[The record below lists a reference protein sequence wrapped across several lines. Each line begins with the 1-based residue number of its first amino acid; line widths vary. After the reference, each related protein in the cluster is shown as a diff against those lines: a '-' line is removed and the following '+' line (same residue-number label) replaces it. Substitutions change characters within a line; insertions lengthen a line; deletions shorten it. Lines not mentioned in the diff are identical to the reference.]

1 MHFKTGMNTKEF
13 TPQDE
18 EILRENMKRCSP
30 ETVEAAIAFRKTG
43 DVSKIN
49 AIVLGI
55 LERFADP
62 SMRGKLKDPSDDMV
76 LAQELGLDSLTMMEV
91 VLMVEDSIGISIDTE
106 EAMKLKTFGDIK
118 NYINKK
124 AAQ

>member
-1 MHFKTGMNTKEF
+1 MNTREF

-18 EILRENMKRCSP
+18 ENLRENMKRCSP
-30 ETVEAAIAFRKTG
+30 EAVEAAVEFRKTG
-43 DVSKIN
+43 DASKIN
-49 AIVLGI
+49 VIVLGI

-62 SMRGKLKDPSDDMV
+62 AMRGKLKNPSDDMV

-91 VLMVEDSIGISIDTE
+91 VLMVEDSIGISIDTD
-106 EAMKLKTFGDIK
+106 EAMNLKTFGDIK

-124 AAQ
+124 ANE

>member
-30 ETVEAAIAFRKTG
+30 ETVEAAIAFRRTG